1 MSNPLAIP
9 PSRQVTEN
17 VVALHPASVGRRPPG
32 DKVRQVTTRNGHNR
46 EGLGTMRR
54 MTDPIHFACETARTR
69 ALMVGGLTLNVLEWG
84 EPGRPALCFLHG
96 GSAHA
101 HWFDGVVATF
111 ADRFHVLALDQRGH
125 GASEWAPEPA
135 YATEDFAGDLL
146 GLADAMG
153 WARMTVIGHSMGGH
167 NAMGFAAWYPERTER
182 LVVVDSRPSIPA
194 ERLQTMHRRGDRGPM
209 RHETLDSA
217 LKSFRLLPRET
228 VADPRLLEH
237 LARQGIAERD
247 GRFLYRFDPACNGRR
262 RPTDGWALLERIT
275 APTLLV
281 RGEHSPI
288 LPREMAADMLKRLPR
303 ARLAEI
309 AGTYH
314 HLVLDAPLPF
324 ARVLDAFLSEATA
337 PG

>member
-1 MSNPLAIP
+1 
-9 PSRQVTEN
+9 
-17 VVALHPASVGRRPPG
+17 
-32 DKVRQVTTRNGHNR
+32 
-46 EGLGTMRR
+46 

-69 ALMVGGLTLNVLEWG
+69 ALKVGGLTLNALEWG

-101 HWFDGVVATF
+101 HWFDGVVASF

-125 GASEWAPEPA
+125 GTSEWAPEPA
-135 YATEDFAGDLL
+135 YASEDFAGDLL

-153 WARMTVIGHSMGGH
+153 
-167 NAMGFAAWYPERTER
+167 FAAWHPDRVER

-194 ERLQTMHRRGDRGPM
+194 ERLQNMHRRGDRGPM

-237 LARQGIAERD
+237 LARQGVTERG

-288 LPREMAADMLKRLPR
+288 LPREMAADMLARLPQ
-303 ARLAEI
+303 ARLMEI

-324 ARVLDAFLSEATA
+324 AKVLDAFLGEANLPA
-337 PG
+337 